1 MRLYSGRSEREEE
14 EEEEERETETKTKSL
29 RSRINF
35 NWITVNIVS
44 AYVEASHSSSLGG
57 ALRVATCKVTT
68 LSSYNELTANEQL
81 SLNAK

>member
-1 MRLYSGRSEREEE
+1 MRLYSEGVKRGKEG
-14 EEEEERETETKTKSL
+14 ETETKTKSL

-44 AYVEASHSSSLGG
+44 AYVEASHSSSRR
-57 ALRVATCKVTT
+57 LRVATCKVTT